1 MTADE
6 LADILRAILDER
18 KELLGY
24 LKEQL
29 VEEFRKRIE
38 QYDRNKRSIY

>member
-24 LKEQL
+24 LKDQL
-29 VEEFRKRIE
+29 VEEFRKRINDY
-38 QYDRNKRSIY
+38 QRSNNP